1 MQYANIMNKSSTEFN
16 YLTMFTI
23 HFILLQ
29 LRTINSVAH
38 LDTLQE
44 AIQNEIASLGQQYGA
59 TAETL
64 IEDLQQNLT
73 VVKRQKRLGIGK
85 LAEANFHLIRVR
97 QQVIRDSYINKNL
110 GKLVS
115 LITGHLKLN
124 EMRKIFMES
133 EKH

>member
-1 MQYANIMNKSSTEFN
+1 
-16 YLTMFTI
+16 MFTI

-124 EMRKIFMES
+124 EM
-133 EKH
+133 